1 VFTKCGARIDAAGEI
16 AFDLSPDSIR
26 RELEASLARL
36 GIDRV
41 DLYQIHRPD
50 PERDLESGWRT
61 LLELRDEGLVRCI
74 GVSNVTVPQLERIAA
89 LAPPQTIQPAYSLM
103 QPAAADE
110 LLPYADERGI
120 GVIVYSPMG
129 SGLLTG
135 TMTLDRFAALPD
147 TDWRKN
153 DARFSP
159 EALARSFEL
168 VTRLKK
174 VGERHGASP
183 GEVAVAWALR
193 HPAVHGAIVG
203 FRSAR
208 QVDGVVGAAEL
219 ELSDDDVELI
229 AGRV

>member
-1 VFTKCGARIDAAGEI
+1 M
-16 AFDLSPDSIR
+16 FDLAPDSIR

-41 DLYQIHRPD
+41 DLYQIHRPL
-50 PERDLESGWRT
+50 PERDLERGWQT
-61 LLELRDEGLVRCI
+61 LTELRDQGLVRCI
-74 GVSNVTVPQLERIAA
+74 GVSNFDVAQLERIAA
-89 LAPPQTIQPAYSLM
+89 LEPSQTIQPAYSLM
-103 QPAAADE
+103 QPEAAEE
-110 LLPYADERGI
+110 LLPYADDRGI

-135 TMTLDRFAALPD
+135 TMTLDRFAALPE
-147 TDWRKN
+147 TDWRKS

-168 VTRLKK
+168 APRLKK

-183 GEVAVAWALR
+183 GEVAVAWALH

-219 ELSDDDVELI
+219 ELSDDDLAVI
-229 AGRV
+229 AGASG

>member
-1 VFTKCGARIDAAGEI
+1 V
-16 AFDLSPDSIR
+16 FDLAPDSIR

-41 DLYQIHRPD
+41 DLYQIHRPL
-50 PERDLESGWRT
+50 PERDLERGWQT
-61 LLELRDEGLVRCI
+61 LTELRDQGLVRCI
-74 GVSNVTVPQLERIAA
+74 GVSNFDVAQLERIAV
-89 LAPPQTIQPAYSLM
+89 LEPSQTIQPAYSLM
-103 QPAAADE
+103 QPEAAEE
-110 LLPYADERGI
+110 LLPYADDRGI

-135 TMTLDRFAALPD
+135 TMTLDRFAALPE
-147 TDWRKN
+147 TDWRKS

-168 VTRLKK
+168 APRLKK

-183 GEVAVAWALR
+183 GEVAVAWALH

-219 ELSDDDVELI
+219 ELSDDDLAVI
-229 AGRV
+229 AGAPG